1 MRRLAAW
8 LTPERTITLIMF
20 TGIATLACLSPAHND
35 TWWHLRSGQEVA
47 RTRAWMSDDRFTFT
61 VHGAFFW
68 NPAWLAQLIFYGLWL
83 LGGFQLLTFVCAG
96 VIVAAWAI
104 VWRLM
109 RGPFTDR
116 LLLLAVA
123 LSSATMTWSVRPQVF
138 SLLGSM
144 VVIRLAAHDRWRWLP
159 PLFVLWAN
167 LHAGFAMGI
176 ALLIAAVVA
185 AVVHDRDR
193 LWTRLRWT
201 TVCGLATLITPFGL
215 ENWRQ
220 IVASIGRSSANAIQE
235 WQPTA
240 WPPQQVAF
248 WGLAVVVAIMAIRRW
263 KSLEEPADRVLLV
276 AAIVTFPL
284 AVRSLRN
291 VPTFMMIAAPALS
304 RVLHPRVKAAASPA
318 APQRHP
324 PRDLGMIAAALL
336 AGLFVVASAWRQSWP
351 MLGWR
356 PIDSAEA
363 RAIAACPAPLYNT
376 YESGGPIIWFVP
388 SQPVFIDSRQDPF
401 PVSFVQEATAV
412 EATGNYEATFAKWH
426 INCAALPP
434 QSPTAAR
441 LAKDGWRLRFSDGRW
456 QVLERPA
463 EATTAA
469 TPLPA
474 R

>member
-1 MRRLAAW
+1 
-8 LTPERTITLIMF
+8 
-20 TGIATLACLSPAHND
+20 
-35 TWWHLRSGQEVA
+35 
-47 RTRAWMSDDRFTFT
+47 
-61 VHGAFFW
+61 
-68 NPAWLAQLIFYGLWL
+68 
-83 LGGFQLLTFVCAG
+83 
-96 VIVAAWAI
+96 
-104 VWRLM
+104 
-109 RGPFTDR
+109 
-116 LLLLAVA
+116 
-123 LSSATMTWSVRPQVF
+123 
-138 SLLGSM
+138 
-144 VVIRLAAHDRWRWLP
+144 
-159 PLFVLWAN
+159 
-167 LHAGFAMGI
+167 
-176 ALLIAAVVA
+176 
-185 AVVHDRDR
+185 
-193 LWTRLRWT
+193 
-201 TVCGLATLITPFGL
+201 
-215 ENWRQ
+215 
-220 IVASIGRSSANAIQE
+220 
-235 WQPTA
+235 
-240 WPPQQVAF
+240 
-248 WGLAVVVAIMAIRRW
+248 
-263 KSLEEPADRVLLV
+263 
-276 AAIVTFPL
+276 
-284 AVRSLRN
+284 
-291 VPTFMMIAAPALS
+291 
-304 RVLHPRVKAAASPA
+304 
-318 APQRHP
+318 
-324 PRDLGMIAAALL
+324 MIAAALL